1 MAVSVNRCCGG
12 ASIGSTCRPSA
23 RSSAS
28 SAASRWIGTL
38 VAASV
43 LVLATHVATAGA
55 EDAPQPP
62 AMPAMPTIAVQV
74 DVSIPGISVNVQTGA
89 VDVSVSTES
98 VEVSVSVSSAGTS
111 PSIDVA
117 GSKPQQTTPSDAST
131 GCCTGGERDVD
142 AADTSE
148 TKAPAPRAA
157 APERPRPVH
166 TAAASAVHVQTRA
179 TRHVAHPKLMVARA
193 EIPRPAIAQ
202 RKKET
207 RAAVVKLSDVIR
219 QLPRPT
225 TPRSALAAGSPVR
238 AAALPVEHM
247 RDNRLLLQLG
257 LLVALLY
264 LVCLAGW
271 FSSTTRRRRR
281 A

>member
-1 MAVSVNRCCGG
+1 
-12 ASIGSTCRPSA
+12 
-23 RSSAS
+23 
-28 SAASRWIGTL
+28 
-38 VAASV
+38 
-43 LVLATHVATAGA
+43 
-55 EDAPQPP
+55 
-62 AMPAMPTIAVQV
+62 MPTMPTIAVQV

-219 QLPRPT
+219 QLPRST
-225 TPRSALAAGSPVR
+225 TPRPALAAGSPVR